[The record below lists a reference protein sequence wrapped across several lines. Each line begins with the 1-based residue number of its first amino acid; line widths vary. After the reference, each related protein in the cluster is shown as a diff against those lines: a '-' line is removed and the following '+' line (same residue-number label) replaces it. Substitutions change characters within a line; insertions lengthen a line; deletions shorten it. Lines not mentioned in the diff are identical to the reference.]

1 MSRIH
6 VLVEGQTE
14 ETFMRDVVA
23 PHLASLGVYLHY
35 TILKT
40 KRVAGAPDHAGGVT
54 GYRRFKNDLTRL
66 LRDTDAVAVT
76 TFVDFYGLPID
87 FPGRGSMPPGD
98 CFARVAYVEEQIFD
112 DISHAKFIPF
122 LALHEFEALLFVDPE
137 TVDSAVPQVNALARL
152 TAIKDSF
159 ASVEE
164 INDSPQTAPSKRL
177 IDIFGGAYQKPL
189 HGPLIAH
196 DIGLERIRQE
206 CRHFNEWLTQLE
218 TLADG

>member
-23 PHLASLGVYLHY
+23 PHLSNLGVYLHY

-40 KRVAGAPDHAGGVT
+40 RRVVDAPDHAGGVT
-54 GYRRFKNDLTRL
+54 SYRRFKNDLTRL

-76 TFVDFYGLPID
+76 TFVDFYGLPTD
-87 FPGRGSMPPGD
+87 FPGRNSMPPGD
-98 CFARVAYVEEQIFD
+98 CFVRAAYVEEQIFS
-112 DISHAKFIPF
+112 DISDNKFIPF
-122 LALHEFEALLFVDPE
+122 LALHEFEALLFVDPK
-137 TVDSAVPQVNALARL
+137 TVDSAIPEVNALARL
-152 TAIKDSF
+152 AAIKESF
-159 ASVEE
+159 ASPEE

-177 IDIFGGAYQKPL
+177 IDIFGGSYQKNL

-206 CRHFNEWLTQLE
+206 CRHFNEWLTKLE
-218 TLADG
+218 NLGVR